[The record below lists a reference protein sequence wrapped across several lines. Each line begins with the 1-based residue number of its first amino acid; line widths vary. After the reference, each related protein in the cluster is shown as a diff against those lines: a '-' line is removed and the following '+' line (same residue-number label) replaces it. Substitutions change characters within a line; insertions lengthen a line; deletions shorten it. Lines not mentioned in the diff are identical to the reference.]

1 MEIRGKIKL
10 IRDTN
15 AVSEKF
21 KKREFVVTV
30 EGDKPEYSEHIQ
42 IEFIQ
47 DKCSLLDSY
56 AVGQIVTVSINLKGR
71 EWTKDGVT
79 RYFNTL
85 QAWKIS
91 GVGGEAVSSGHPV
104 AQESPVMDDDLPF

>member
-1 MEIRGKIKL
+1 MELSGRIKV
-10 IRDTN
+10 IKETN
-15 AVSEKF
+15 QISDKF
-21 KKREFVVTV
+21 KKREFVLTV
-30 EGDKPEYSEHIQ
+30 EGDKPEYADHIQ
-42 IEFIQ
+42 LEFIQ
-47 DKCSLLDSY
+47 DKCSLLDTYS
-56 AVGQIVTVSINLKGR
+56 VGQMVAVSINIKGR

-91 GVGGEAVSSGHPV
+91 SVGGQAVSSGQPV